1 MRKEPIKILI
11 VDDSAL
17 VRQTLQEIF
26 ESDPDLKVIDTAADP
41 FVAVK
46 KMQTQVPDV
55 ITLDVEMPKMDGL
68 TFLQKLIVQHPIPV
82 VIISTLTEQGGDLA
96 IKALEYGAVE
106 VITKPKLNTKKL
118 LTDAKIRL
126 CDIIKAAAD
135 AKIKRRTAQQSKTT
149 IEVGK
154 KLTAD
159 AVIQKPVG
167 KKIFQTTD
175 RIIAIGASTGGTEAL
190 RVVLQGMPL
199 DCDGIVIVQ
208 HMPEIFTRQFAQRLN
223 QICQISVK
231 EAEDGDSV
239 LKGQALIAPGNSHMM
254 LQRSGARYYVKVKD
268 GPLVNRHKPSV
279 DVLFR
284 SAARY
289 AGQNATGVI
298 LTGMGAD
305 GAQGILEMKESGAF
319 TIAQDEKSSVVFGMP
334 KEAIKLGGIDK
345 IESLD
350 KISSLLFKS

>member
-208 HMPEIFTRQFAQRLN
+208 HMPEIFT
-223 QICQISVK
+223 
-231 EAEDGDSV
+231 
-239 LKGQALIAPGNSHMM
+239 
-254 LQRSGARYYVKVKD
+254 
-268 GPLVNRHKPSV
+268 
-279 DVLFR
+279 
-284 SAARY
+284 
-289 AGQNATGVI
+289 
-298 LTGMGAD
+298 
-305 GAQGILEMKESGAF
+305 
-319 TIAQDEKSSVVFGMP
+319 
-334 KEAIKLGGIDK
+334 
-345 IESLD
+345 
-350 KISSLLFKS
+350 